1 MPHSFNISQLR
12 QMLSCPTCR
21 RDSTGIPRIIMRQT
35 IIVLGL
41 RRLIEGPRGLSGLYV
56 TFDFSSIRC
65 AWMRS
70 QCPNSTTSLLTRVHS
85 QVIGSI
91 IGIIGAIG
99 VTVSKKHSSSSMS
112 LTESAPVRLCGIP
125 GHLLFDVVFLD

>member
-1 MPHSFNISQLR
+1 
-12 QMLSCPTCR
+12 
-21 RDSTGIPRIIMRQT
+21 MRQT

-56 TFDFSSIRC
+56 SFDFSSIRC
-65 AWMRS
+65 AWMQS
-70 QCPNSTTSLLTRVHS
+70 QCPNSITSLLTRVHS

-99 VTVSKKHSSSSMS
+99 MTVSKKHSSSSIS
-112 LTESAPVRLCGIP
+112 LTESAPVHLCGIP